1 MLNGLSSTKSSS
13 STTQS
18 DNLAVLKS
26 IHLTPPS
33 ANNRQHRTHHYHH
46 TTQNGNG
53 QMENGA
59 GSNSNNNNFFTNHLN
74 GTTNGSHNGVGNE
87 FVADFRKA
95 SIYNSNNSLNSTGS
109 GNSGHQVNGKIT
121 NETTTTMTNN
131 NGDLNANFADFE
143 NNNCI
148 YNAAGECYQREIS
161 AHYRSEIERIIR
173 VKNLF
178 IPPLLCLSWDQ
189 FYFLVERPKKNSISF
204 QYISRCVLRRILQEQ
219 Q

>member
-1 MLNGLSSTKSSS
+1 M
-13 STTQS
+13 
-18 DNLAVLKS
+18 V
-26 IHLTPPS
+26 
-33 ANNRQHRTHHYHH
+33 
-46 TTQNGNG
+46 
-53 QMENGA
+53 

-121 NETTTTMTNN
+121 NGISETMTSN

-148 YNAAGECYQREIS
+148 YNAAGESYLRENV
-161 AHYRSEIERIIR
+161 RIIQ
-173 VKNLF
+173 VKTFFLPLSLST
-178 IPPLLCLSWDQ
+178 ILLCLSWDQ
-189 FYFLVERPKKNSISF
+189 FYFLV
-204 QYISRCVLRRILQEQ
+204 
-219 Q
+219 

>member
-1 MLNGLSSTKSSS
+1 MTAAPLQNTTMLNGLSSTKSSS
-13 STTQS
+13 SISSSNTTQS

-46 TTQNGNG
+46 SQNGNG
-53 QMENGA
+53 QMENGGGA
-59 GSNSNNNNFFTNHLN
+59 GVGSNSNNNNFFTNHLN
-74 GTTNGSHNGVGNE
+74 GTTNGVGNE

-121 NETTTTMTNN
+121 NGISETTMTSN

-148 YNAAGECYQREIS
+148 YNAAGESYLREKIC
-161 AHYRSEIERIIR
+161 ALY
-173 VKNLF
+173 K
-178 IPPLLCLSWDQ
+178 
-189 FYFLVERPKKNSISF
+189 
-204 QYISRCVLRRILQEQ
+204 
-219 Q
+219 

>member
-1 MLNGLSSTKSSS
+1 MTTPLQNSTALNGLSSTKSSS

-33 ANNRQHRTHHYHH
+33 VNNRQHRTHHYHH
-46 TTQNGNG
+46 SQNGNG
-53 QMENGA
+53 QMENGV

-74 GTTNGSHNGVGNE
+74 GTSNGSHNGVGNE

-121 NETTTTMTNN
+121 NGISETMTTNN

-148 YNAAGECYQREIS
+148 YNAAGESYLR
-161 AHYRSEIERIIR
+161 
-173 VKNLF
+173 
-178 IPPLLCLSWDQ
+178 
-189 FYFLVERPKKNSISF
+189 KKPRAL
-204 QYISRCVLRRILQEQ
+204 YK
-219 Q
+219 